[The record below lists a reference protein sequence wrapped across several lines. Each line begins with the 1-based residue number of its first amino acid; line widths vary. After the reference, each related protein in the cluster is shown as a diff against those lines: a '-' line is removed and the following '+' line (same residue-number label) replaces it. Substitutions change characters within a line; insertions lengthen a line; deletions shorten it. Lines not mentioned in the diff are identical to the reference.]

1 MPFKDI
7 SERREFDRL
16 RKRRARAFQKATAAL
31 REVRLYFSIR
41 YPNLHIQGVGS
52 FHQGFLVTR
61 NPEDQ
66 NAVEQHPEFWHTI
79 FPLSLDYD
87 RLPMEVDDLF

>member
-1 MPFKDI
+1 MPYKDI
-7 SERREFDRL
+7 SERREYDRL

-31 REVRLYFSIR
+31 MEVRLYFSFR

-61 NPEDQ
+61 TPEDQ

-79 FPLSLDYD
+79 FPLCLDYD
-87 RLPMEVDDLF
+87 RLPVYEDDDI